1 MRVSWLCCFMGL
13 MLSAGVHADQF
24 VSAATGFEDDC
35 FPKKPLAW
43 CLMDLVEASAGLSIL
58 SKDQAPQYLH
68 QGGRELE
75 MISASGSVVPIRAQ
89 LGAISEMMGIA
100 AVKRNTLQP
109 MPGETNGGLVLVPK
123 SEVNGDLRELIT
135 KTYTEAAIAAMG
147 AEKAEWIK
155 EKKARGYFRL
165 TGGACRNKYCDF
177 RMMFAGG
184 KSPKFYK
191 EAAMPAYLDASKSP
205 AYISTDFD
213 KFGVNLQIN
222 FQNAG
227 LPVYVNMSRL
237 LPKWAYL
244 YLTPMGQIENEGV
257 PATLVPVLLNQG
269 EALLLIEPALNAPER
284 IASDMVKH

>member
-1 MRVSWLCCFMGL
+1 
-13 MLSAGVHADQF
+13 
-24 VSAATGFEDDC
+24 
-35 FPKKPLAW
+35 
-43 CLMDLVEASAGLSIL
+43 
-58 SKDQAPQYLH
+58 
-68 QGGRELE
+68 